1 MRSAG
6 GRLRVA
12 VPGWAIM
19 AAACA
24 GAPRAPAPAA
34 PVGDSRALPA
44 TEALVVF
51 DSAWSL
57 INRFHYDSTF
67 NGVDWAAVREELRPR
82 AAQAATVA
90 SLRALIQEMASRL
103 GESHYGLIPH
113 ELADA
118 VDPRA
123 LASGHGPEKPGDAGM
138 DVRLVEGAVVVAR
151 VARGGPAAAAGI
163 RPGWVVESIDGR
175 GFGDALA
182 ALGAL
187 GERERRIGL
196 TRFLFSA
203 NARLNGPAGSRLH
216 LRLHPG
222 SGPPVEI
229 QLARRAQPG
238 DPVRIGNLPTYV
250 SALEHERIAHTR
262 GCTGLIRFNVWM
274 IPLVREFDRAVD
286 AVRDCD
292 GIVIDL
298 RGNPGGV
305 AGMVMGIAG
314 HFLDEPVSLGAM
326 RSRSGELKFVAN
338 PRRVSSA
345 GQPVDPYDG
354 PLAVLVDGM
363 SASTS
368 EFFAGGM
375 QAIGRARVFGE
386 ATAGQ
391 ALPAVVSRLPNE
403 DVLMYVI
410 ADYIGPDGRRI
421 EGRGVVPDV
430 VVSLRRDDL
439 LAGRDPVLDAA
450 LRWLAAGAREDA
462 RPPAVPATARA
473 NALTS

>member
-1 MRSAG
+1 MTWV
-6 GRLRVA
+6 GRRPWLAVLGLVA
-12 VPGWAIM
+12 M

-24 GAPRAPAPAA
+24 GAPRAPDPAPAA
-34 PVGDSRALPA
+34 GGSRALLPDN
-44 TEALVVF
+44 ALIVF

-57 INRFHYDSTF
+57 INRSHYDSTF

-82 AAQAATVA
+82 AAQARTLAA
-90 SLRALIQEMASRL
+90 LRALIQEMASRL

-118 VDPRA
+118 VDPEAPRTNGMDP
-123 LASGHGPEKPGDAGM
+123 LKPGDAGM
-138 DVRLVEGAVVVAR
+138 DVRLIEGAVVVSR
-151 VARGGPAAAAGI
+151 VAPGGPADAAGI
-163 RPGWVVESIDGR
+163 RPGWVLESIEGR
-175 GFGDALA
+175 RVGDALA
-182 ALGAL
+182 ALDAL
-187 GERERRIGL
+187 PEHQRRTGL
-196 TRFLFSA
+196 TRFLFST
-203 NARLNGPAGSRLH
+203 NARLNGPAGSPLH
-216 LRLHPG
+216 LRLHDG
-222 SGPPVEI
+222 SGRPLDIRLV
-229 QLARRAQPG
+229 RRAQPG

-250 SALEHERIAHTR
+250 SALVYERIAR
-262 GCTGLIRFNVWM
+262 PDGCTGLIRFNVWM

-286 AVRDCD
+286 AVRDCA
-292 GIVIDL
+292 GVVIDL
-298 RGNPGGV
+298 RGNPGGI

-314 HFLDEPVSLGAM
+314 HFLDEPVALGAM

-345 GQPVDPYDG
+345 GESVEPYAG
-354 PLAVLVDGM
+354 PLAILVDAM

-391 ALPAVVSRLPNE
+391 ALPAVVSRLPNQ

-421 EGRGVVPDV
+421 EGPGVLPDV
-430 VVSLRRDDL
+430 VVTPRRDDL
-439 LAGRDPVLDAA
+439 VAGRDPVLDAA
-450 LRWLAAGAREDA
+450 LRWLAAGARNA
-462 RPPAVPATARA
+462 GPPAAPARA
-473 NALTS
+473 PAAH

>member
-1 MRSAG
+1 MMSAG
-6 GRLRVA
+6 GRPRVA
-12 VPGWAIM
+12 VLGWAAM
-19 AAACA
+19 VAACA
-24 GAPRAPAPAA
+24 GAPRAPEPAPTAGGS
-34 PVGDSRALPA
+34 PALPA

-57 INRFHYDSTF
+57 INRSHYDSTF
-67 NGVDWAAVREELRPR
+67 NGVNWAAVREELRPR

-118 VDPRA
+118 VDPQAVR
-123 LASGHGPEKPGDAGM
+123 ASGDGPAKPGDAGM

-151 VARGGPAAAAGI
+151 VARGGPADAAGI
-163 RPGWVVESIDGR
+163 RPGWVLESIEGR
-175 GFGDALA
+175 RLGDALA
-182 ALGAL
+182 ALDAL
-187 GERERRIGL
+187 AERERRTGL
-196 TRFLFSA
+196 TRFLFST

-216 LRLHPG
+216 LRLGVG
-222 SGPPVEI
+222 SGRPVEV
-229 QLARRAQPG
+229 QLVRRAQPG
-238 DPVRIGNLPTYV
+238 ELVRIGNLPTYV
-250 SALEHERIAHTR
+250 SALEHERIARTD

-274 IPLVREFDRAVD
+274 IPLVRAFDRAVD
-286 AVRDCD
+286 AVRDCA

-314 HFLDEPVSLGAM
+314 HFLDEPVSLGTM

-345 GQPVDPYDG
+345 GEPVDPYDG
-354 PLAVLVDGM
+354 PVAILVDAM

-391 ALPAVVSRLPNE
+391 ALPAVVSRLPNQ

-410 ADYIGPDGRRI
+410 ADYTGPDGRRI
-421 EGRGVVPDV
+421 EGRGVLPDV
-430 VVSLRRDDL
+430 VVALRRDDL

-450 LRWLAAGAREDA
+450 LRWLAAGA
-462 RPPAVPATARA
+462 
-473 NALTS
+473 